1 MRHVQSHESQFTGM
15 RQNWKKSARNFDIL
29 VLALRHRSAW
39 PRFSSH
45 GPVTSPVV
53 LFHLKVSARISTSA
67 CGRRLNRGCP
77 TKHSSID
84 VDAQALTGVL
94 GFPCGSETLM

>member
-1 MRHVQSHESQFTGM
+1 
-15 RQNWKKSARNFDIL
+15 
-29 VLALRHRSAW
+29 
-39 PRFSSH
+39 
-45 GPVTSPVV
+45 
-53 LFHLKVSARISTSA
+53 LFRLKVSARISTSA

-84 VDAQALTGVL
+84 VDAQALTRVL